1 MGVGG
6 LWDMAFSRRL
16 SMRRGAAPHFV
27 RLNCRAKHRTS
38 EAMIFPRQ
46 GALETLGIAAFFI
59 AAMVVTA
66 PSSARAAPVK
76 LLAFGD
82 SLIHGYG
89 LDAGATFPEQL
100 ESALQARG
108 FDVRVINAGNSGD
121 TTAGG
126 RSRLDWALADKP
138 DAVLV
143 ELGANDGLRG
153 LDPAQTYDNLD
164 AILARLSAKKLPVLL
179 AGMLAP
185 RNLGAEYTQE
195 FDSVFPRLAK
205 KHGVLLYPF
214 FLDGVALDPSLN
226 QADGIHPN
234 PAGVKVLVERI
245 APRIIELI
253 ALVRHDD

>member
-1 MGVGG
+1 
-6 LWDMAFSRRL
+6 MALSRRL
-16 SMRRGAAPHFV
+16 SMRAARPFV
-27 RLNCRAKHRTS
+27 RLNSRAKRRTC
-38 EAMIFPRQ
+38 EAMIFP
-46 GALETLGIAAFFI
+46 GSDHLKILGLATLLIAATVVSGSP
-59 AAMVVTA
+59 AA
-66 PSSARAAPVK
+66 SAAPVR

-82 SLIHGYG
+82 SLTYGYG

-100 ESALQARG
+100 ESALRARG
-108 FDVRVINAGNSGD
+108 FDVLVINGGNSGD

-164 AILARLSAKKLPVLL
+164 AILTRLAAEKLPVLL

-205 KHGVLLYPF
+205 KHGTLLYPF
-214 FLDGVALDPSLN
+214 FLDGIALDPSLN

-245 APRIIELI
+245 TPQVMDLI
-253 ALVRHDD
+253 ALARGDD

>member
-1 MGVGG
+1 MKFPEPVHLKFLG
-6 LWDMAFSRRL
+6 L
-16 SMRRGAAPHFV
+16 AA
-27 RLNCRAKHRTS
+27 L
-38 EAMIFPRQ
+38 
-46 GALETLGIAAFFI
+46 LI
-59 AAMVVTA
+59 AAMVVTTP
-66 PSSARAAPVK
+66 PSAGAAPVK

-100 ESALQARG
+100 ESALRARG
-108 FDVRVINAGNSGD
+108 FDVRVINGGNSGD

-126 RSRLDWALADKP
+126 RARLDWALADKP

-153 LDPAQTYDNLD
+153 LDPGQTYENLD
-164 AILARLSAKKLPVLL
+164 AILTRLSAEKLPVLL

-195 FDSVFPRLAK
+195 FDSVFPRLAE
-205 KHGVLLYPF
+205 KHGVALYPF
-214 FLDGVALDPSLN
+214 FLDGIALDPSLN

-245 APRIIELI
+245 SPQIIDLI
-253 ALVRHDD
+253 ALVRRDD